1 MAALWKR
8 FEGSFRFMISNRA
21 CSTASIVGNSVIVKQ
36 ANGQMPLETVWL
48 RDHCRADGRYS
59 WETHQRETILDI
71 DHLKVPAKRV
81 QVRGGVLGNHLKSDR
96 ADKFH
101 SFKIGRGH
109 ALLSPSG
116 ELVVKLVRD
125 IPSNP
130 IPTFRFDC
138 SKLIITFQY

>member
-8 FEGSFRFMISNRA
+8 LEARARGFVLRNRGF
-21 CSTASIVGNSVIVKQ
+21 SSASIAGNSVIVERE
-36 ANGQMPLETVWL
+36 NGQMALETVWL
-48 RDHCRADGRYS
+48 RDHCRAGGRYS

-71 DHLKVPAKRV
+71 DHLNVPAERV
-81 QVRGGVLGNHLKSDR
+81 QVKGGVLGNHLKSDR

-125 IPSNP
+125 IQSNP
-130 IPTFRFDC
+130 DI
-138 SKLIITFQY
+138 